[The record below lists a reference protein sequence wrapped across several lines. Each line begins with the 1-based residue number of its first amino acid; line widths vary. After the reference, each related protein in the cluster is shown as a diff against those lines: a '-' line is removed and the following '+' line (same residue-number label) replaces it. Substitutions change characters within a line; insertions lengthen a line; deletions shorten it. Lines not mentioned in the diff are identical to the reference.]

1 MTAYEEKA
9 YLLLNDWKQ
18 KMQKKPSLTNRIAK
32 GIQNKINNIIPEKV
46 HKVITVTIEKMVKAV
61 LFGAK
66 YTTTSKLA
74 TDASFRL
81 RESYIKRQINF
92 YQKTATIEGAVTGTG
107 GILMGFA
114 EFPVLIGIKMKL
126 LFNIAALYG
135 FNVKDYKERLYI
147 LYIFQLTYS
156 SQQRRNEIYDLL
168 QNWESYS
175 MLLPAD
181 ADEFD
186 WRTFQQEYRD
196 YIDLAKMAQLIPVIG
211 AAVGAIANYQLIAQ
225 LGETAMNCYRMRML
239 NPGKIEN
246 KDL

>member
-1 MTAYEEKA
+1 MTGYEEKA
-9 YLLLNDWKQ
+9 YLLLNDWRQ
-18 KMQKKPSLTNRIAK
+18 KMQKKPSLANRIAK
-32 GIQNKINNIIPEKV
+32 GIQNKINNIIPEKA
-46 HKVITVTIEKMVKAV
+46 HKVITLTIEKMVKVV

-66 YTTTSKLA
+66 YTTTSKPA
-74 TDASFRL
+74 AGASFQL
-81 RESYIKRQINF
+81 RESYIKQEIIF
-92 YQKTATIEGAVTGTG
+92 YQKTATLEGAITGAG

-156 SQQRRNEIYDLL
+156 SQQRRNQIYNLL
-168 QNWESYS
+168 RNWEAYS
-175 MLLPAD
+175 ILLPAN

-211 AAVGAIANYQLIAQ
+211 AAVGAIANYHLIAQ
-225 LGETAMNCYRMRML
+225 LGKTAMNCYRMRIL
-239 NPGKIEN
+239 NPEK
-246 KDL
+246 

>member
-9 YLLLNDWKQ
+9 YLLLNDWQQ
-18 KMQKKPSLTNRIAK
+18 KMQKKPSFTNRIAK
-32 GIQNKINNIIPEKV
+32 GIQNKINNFIPEKV
-46 HKVITVTIEKMVKAV
+46 HKIITVTIEKMVKAV

-66 YTTTSKLA
+66 YTTTQKLA
-74 TDASFRL
+74 ADASFRL

-92 YQKTATIEGAVTGTG
+92 YQKTATVEGAVTGAG

-114 EFPVLIGIKMKL
+114 EFPILIGIKMKL

-135 FNVKDYKERLYI
+135 FNVMDYKERLYI

-156 SQQRRNEIYDLL
+156 SQQRRNEIYHLL
-168 QNWESYS
+168 QNWEGYS
-175 MLLPAD
+175 ILLPAN

-239 NPGKIEN
+239 KPREIE
-246 KDL
+246 K